1 MFASFLQQVEFE
13 EFTHMS
19 ADNLR
24 NCVIEYTQRNM
35 EKVTVNNI

>member
-19 ADNLR
+19 PDDLR